1 MNLLNLQR
9 AARAGQVC
17 KAAASCMSCRH
28 FLAQPLALER
38 ALPGLNSL
46 SSGYASVRASDGLC
60 AVHDRY
66 VAASSSCAQHSVSY
80 AA

>member
-9 AARAGQVC
+9 AARAAPVC
-17 KAAASCMSCRH
+17 KAAACTSCCH
-28 FLAQPLALER
+28 FQAEPLALER
-38 ALPGLNSL
+38 ALPGLNAL
-46 SSGYASVRASDGLC
+46 SSGYASVRAEDGLC

-66 VAASSSCAQHSVSY
+66 VAASSSCPQHSAAY